1 MIGGVLVFIGCAP
14 GEILVINAMVNVEIP
29 GDPNSSDLI
38 KSVSPGTAAAEQ
50 HAAPLNSP
58 ANRRSYFNPTSNGA
72 PFLFAWI
79 FLFLYNEYRKI
90 VYSADMRPRLR
101 GE

>member
-1 MIGGVLVFIGCAP
+1 MIGGVLVFIGCVP
-14 GEILVINAMVNVEIP
+14 GEILAINARVNVEIP
-29 GDPNSSDLI
+29 GDPDSSDLI

-50 HAAPLNSP
+50 HATPLYSS
-58 ANRRSYFNPTSNGA
+58 ANRRSGSNPTYNGA

-79 FLFLYNEYRKI
+79 FLFLYNEYRKV
-90 VYSADMRPRLR
+90 VYSADIRPWLR